1 MRVSSRI
8 SGDEA
13 AAVAAE
19 VVRRCARR
27 GLAVTA
33 VGSVRR
39 GAPMSS
45 DLDFLLVAAGVPAP
59 RLELQPARRGDRVSV
74 AAVVSAGPRKSRV
87 VLAVAGAGATKYY
100 GTDVYTASRA
110 EAPFALFQYTGNR
123 DYNIRVRAH
132 AKRRGWKLNQY
143 GVTIAD
149 GPRRGHAAPGSS
161 AVRTERDLARLLGV
175 TYRPPRERL

>member
-1 MRVSSRI
+1 
-8 SGDEA
+8 
-13 AAVAAE
+13 
-19 VVRRCARR
+19 
-27 GLAVTA
+27 
-33 VGSVRR
+33 
-39 GAPMSS
+39 MSS